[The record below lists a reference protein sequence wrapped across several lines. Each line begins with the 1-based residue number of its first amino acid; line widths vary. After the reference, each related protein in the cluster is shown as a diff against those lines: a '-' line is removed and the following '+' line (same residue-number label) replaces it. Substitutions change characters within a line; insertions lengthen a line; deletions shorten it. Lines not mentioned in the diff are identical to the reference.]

1 LFINAQ
7 TALAHST
14 HNNPFSELSGT
25 APILYLIIQISMLWT
40 DGFFDRTQQYGI
52 GLVTFD
58 TALSEKHFDGLT
70 IFASCV
76 ALSTVNPQV
85 KL

>member
-1 LFINAQ
+1 LHFFYRYFLPVYKFYI
-7 TALAHST
+7 LYDGK
-14 HNNPFSELSGT
+14 L
-25 APILYLIIQISMLWT
+25 ILYLIIQISMLGT